1 MEVALLLNFSELTG
15 KLESAQSLTKEC
27 LQICQQLFIDDRTD
41 QQENAD
47 QWFDNVRFIYKQ
59 HKISISWA
67 PIKTTKSLNIFILV
81 A

>member
-1 MEVALLLNFSELTG
+1 MHFLEVALLLTFSELAG

-47 QWFDNVRFIYKQ
+47 QWFDNVRFICKQ
-59 HKISISWA
+59 AIISL
-67 PIKTTKSLNIFILV
+67 KTTKSLNIFILV